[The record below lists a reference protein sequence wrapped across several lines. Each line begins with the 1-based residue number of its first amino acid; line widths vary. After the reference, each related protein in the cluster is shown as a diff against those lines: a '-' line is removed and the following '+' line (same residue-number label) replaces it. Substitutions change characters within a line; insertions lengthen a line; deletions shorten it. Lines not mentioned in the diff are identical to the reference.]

1 MSYKNLD
8 GAVVMIVQDK
18 KLKQIFISKRQV
30 RTAYETI
37 YTSKQW

>member
-18 KLKQIFISKRQV
+18 KLKQIFPKDRFVPLQS
-30 RTAYETI
+30 YETI
-37 YTSKQW
+37 YTSKQ

>member
-8 GAVVMIVQDK
+8 GAVVRIVQDK

-30 RTAYETI
+30 RTAAVLWNNI
-37 YTSKQW
+37 YK